1 MNIIDVVIV
10 LIVLFFGV
18 LGLKRGIIKEAVSFV
33 GFFIVFVLSFIL
45 KNPLSKLMYS
55 YLPFFKFSGILKGTA
70 FVNILFYEII
80 SFFIIL
86 SLLSIVLKLLVFAS
100 SIFEK
105 LLRAT
110 VILSMPSKILG
121 LIVGLIEGIC
131 WSFIIL
137 YFLSLPIINIPE
149 LGDSKVRE
157 IVLKNTPI
165 LSNLTNDTVKAIEE
179 VNDLV
184 DDYKGSKKVIDK
196 KFDLESLDILLKYR
210 IVSIDSIKEL
220 QNKNKIKINIDELIE
235 KYEVEE

>member
-1 MNIIDVVIV
+1 
-10 LIVLFFGV
+10 
-18 LGLKRGIIKEAVSFV
+18 
-33 GFFIVFVLSFIL
+33 
-45 KNPLSKLMYS
+45 
-55 YLPFFKFSGILKGTA
+55 
-70 FVNILFYEII
+70 
-80 SFFIIL
+80 
-86 SLLSIVLKLLVFAS
+86 
-100 SIFEK
+100 
-105 LLRAT
+105 
-110 VILSMPSKILG
+110 MPSKILG

-137 YFLSLPIINIPE
+137 YILSLPIINIPE

-184 DDYKGSKKVIDK
+184 EDYKGSKKVIDK